1 MNNLVK
7 IQYSG
12 KEYVGQIK
20 SIDSEWATGYIIGV
34 GRESRLRF
42 YRVCILEKDTFCEID
57 HIYIHDISEIKSYE
71 PQKEGETDGEIQE
84 NTTP

>member
-20 SIDSEWATGYIIGV
+20 SIDSEWATGYLIG
-34 GRESRLRF
+34 GKRETFLNF
-42 YRVCILEKDTFCEID
+42 YRVCIYEKDTLCEID
-57 HIYIHDISEIKSYE
+57 HIYIHDISEIKPYE
-71 PQKEGETDGEIQE
+71 PQKEEETDG
-84 NTTP
+84 

>member
-20 SIDSEWATGYIIGV
+20 SIDSELGGINN
-34 GRESRLRF
+34 E
-42 YRVCILEKDTFCEID
+42 
-57 HIYIHDISEIKSYE
+57 
-71 PQKEGETDGEIQE
+71 
-84 NTTP
+84 